1 MWLSARR
8 EARRTHVTA
17 GREEV
22 EAGDVIMRGSV
33 TAHPAT
39 GRAEA
44 GREAGWRED
53 RDHYT
58 LTPAVAVAV
67 DS

>member
-8 EARRTHVTA
+8 EARHTRNR

-39 GRAEA
+39 GRAG
-44 GREAGWRED
+44 GREGSRWRED